1 MNEAAKFAEQY
12 GPWSVVLGASE
23 GLGAAYAHGL
33 AARGL
38 NVVVAARR
46 PELLAH
52 VARDVASRH
61 AVETR
66 AVVLDLGA
74 PDFLDVLQVE
84 TDQLDVGLVVY
95 NGASGYVGPMKD
107 QAVDSLRSII
117 AVNCSGPLEVCHHF
131 GRRMIDRGRGGIV
144 VMGSAAGLAGAAY
157 NSAYAAS
164 KAFDIVLGEALW
176 AEWRDLNVDVISV
189 IGPAIDTPN
198 YRAASASDRGSMPTP
213 MAPEAVV
220 EEVLD
225 ALGSTPSF
233 VPGEQVRNL
242 LATLGA
248 LPRRDQVEALSAA
261 HAGFAEQSHSI

>member
-1 MNEAAKFAEQY
+1 VDEQRSFVERY
-12 GPWSVVLGASE
+12 GAWAVVLGASE

-46 PELLAH
+46 ADLLDGVADE
-52 VARDVASRH
+52 VARRH
-61 AVETR
+61 GVQTR
-66 AVVLDLGA
+66 AVVVDLGS
-74 PDFLDVLQVE
+74 PDLLSVLDAAI
-84 TDQLDVGLVVY
+84 DGLDVGFVVY

-107 QAVDSLRSII
+107 QDVDSLRSIV
-117 AVNCSGPLEVCHHF
+117 AVNCTGPLLVCHHF
-131 GRRMIDRGRGGIV
+131 GAPMIARGRGGIV

-176 AEWRDLNVDVISV
+176 AEWRTHNVDVMSV

-198 YRAASASDRGSMPTP
+198 YRAATTHDRGSMPAP

-233 VPGEQVRNL
+233 VPGEQVRGL
-242 LATLGA
+242 LAGLGT

-261 HAGFAEQSHSI
+261 HATFADRHETI